1 MKGLFTMEECKEQ
14 LQLGVRQINRYL
26 QRGELEYTKIKGKRY
41 ITVESVAKLIRK
53 RSQEVKNNE

>member
-1 MKGLFTMEECKEQ
+1 MRGLFTMEECKEQ

-26 QRGELEYTKIKGKRY
+26 QRGELEYTKIKGKCY
-41 ITVESVAKLIRK
+41 ITVESVAKFIRK